1 MDSVLGLIILNDYP
15 ELLQPT
21 FSTAEVKHGV
31 KHFIPTK
38 GRPVFA
44 RARRLAPDKLA
55 SVKQE
60 FLEMEKMGIIQISNS
75 PWASPLHMVPK
86 SNGGSHPCGD
96 YGRLNNT
103 TVPDRYPIPHIQD
116 FSARLAGKNIFS
128 KIDLVRGYHQIP
140 VAPGDVPKT
149 AVITPFG
156 LRDFLRMQF
165 GLKCTAQSFQRLM
178 DTVLQDLDPR
188 ICLPR
193 RYFGGQL
200 LGSVSFRRPQRSFP
214 STTTSWTGNQT

>member
-1 MDSVLGLIILNDYP
+1 
-15 ELLQPT
+15 
-21 FSTAEVKHGV
+21 
-31 KHFIPTK
+31 
-38 GRPVFA
+38 
-44 RARRLAPDKLA
+44 
-55 SVKQE
+55 
-60 FLEMEKMGIIQISNS
+60 
-75 PWASPLHMVPK
+75 MVPK

-96 YGRLNNT
+96 YRRLNDT

-140 VAPGDVPKT
+140 VAPEDVPKT

-156 LRDFLRMQF
+156 LWEFLSMPS
-165 GLKCTAQSFQRLM
+165 GLKCAAQSFQRLM
-178 DTVLQDLDPR
+178 DTILQDLDCALF
-188 ICLPR
+188 CLPR

-200 LGSVSFRRPQRSFP
+200 LGSVSFQRPQRSFP